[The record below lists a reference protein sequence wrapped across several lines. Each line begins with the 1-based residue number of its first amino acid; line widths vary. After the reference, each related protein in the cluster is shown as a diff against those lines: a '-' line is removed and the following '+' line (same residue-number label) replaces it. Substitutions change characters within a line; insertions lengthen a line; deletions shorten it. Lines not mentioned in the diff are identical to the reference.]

1 MRDKLPRIIQTAYDW
16 HGGQDSA
23 LYSFAST
30 GGVVWSEDHRRNLI
44 GEIAGC
50 RGYRYVDPVSDRR
63 ETARLDRLE
72 AYIRTARVLYCYE
85 SRRMMTRRGGE

>member
-1 MRDKLPRIIQTAYDW
+1 MRDKPSRIVQTAYAW
-16 HGGQDSA
+16 HGGQSSA

-44 GEIAGC
+44 AEINAC
-50 RGYRYVDPVSDRR
+50 RGYRYVDPATDRR

-72 AYIRTARVLYCYE
+72 AYVRKARVGYCYE

>member
-1 MRDKLPRIIQTAYDW
+1 MKDRQLPRIIQTACDW
-16 HGGQDSA
+16 HGGERSA

-30 GGVVWSEDHRRNLI
+30 GVVWSEDHRHGLLT
-44 GEIAGC
+44 EIAGC

-72 AYIRTARVLYCYE
+72 AYIRKARVGYCYK
-85 SRRMMTRRGGE
+85 SRRMMPRRGGK